1 MKNKHLVIFG
11 DSWGRGAWTNP
22 DGSYIYD
29 TNGDNRFSEK
39 FEEYYSTVEN
49 FSVGGSSNNNT
60 LISMEE
66 YLLLQTS
73 IGLREKNTQ
82 VLVIQTEPMR
92 TMIPQINFNS
102 VPQYQ
107 QIFNNVDYKSFN
119 ETLID
124 FFYFNL
130 NELGKRYKIRIN
142 LTGGC
147 SDVSLPLAK
156 KYPYINVCCESFY
169 SLVDNSHKPTV
180 FSVTHDISKAIKK
193 FTTVNNFV
201 ISSVEQKQGIQSN
214 AQEDLFGYG
223 LDNHPSRK
231 GIDMWVEHIYKNI
244 R

>member
-1 MKNKHLVIFG
+1 MKKKHLVIFG

-22 DGSYIYD
+22 DGSLTD
-29 TNGDNRFSEK
+29 GNGDNCFSEK

-60 LISMEE
+60 LISMTN
-66 YLLLQTS
+66 YLATEATS
-73 IGLREKNTQ
+73 ALREKNMQ

-92 TMIPQINFNS
+92 TMIPELNFNTVSEYNQIFNS
-102 VPQYQ
+102 V
-107 QIFNNVDYKSFN
+107 DYKTFN
-119 ETLID
+119 ETLVD

-130 NELGKRYKIRIN
+130 NELGKRFKIRIN

-147 SDVSLPLAK
+147 SDVSLHIAK

-169 SLVDNSHKPTV
+169 SLVDNSHKPTI

-201 ISSVEQKQGIQSN
+201 ISSIEQKQGIQSN

-231 GIDMWVEHIYKNI
+231 GISMWVEHIYKNI